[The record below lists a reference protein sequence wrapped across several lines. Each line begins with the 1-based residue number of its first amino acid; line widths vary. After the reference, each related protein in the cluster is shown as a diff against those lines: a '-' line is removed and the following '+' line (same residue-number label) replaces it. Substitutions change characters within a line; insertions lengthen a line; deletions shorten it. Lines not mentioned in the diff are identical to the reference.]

1 MAGRGGL
8 HVSATVAE
16 FLALLALMAAFFMG
30 GYLYRGDRDRD
41 AMLASAHDAGA
52 CASSADASA
61 ASLKALQVRFDDL
74 KKRHDDALAAA
85 TAALKQR
92 DDDVAA
98 LSADAEKRTGELRR
112 LTRDRDDCKPLAS
125 LGICA
130 AVADELWPVPKQAA
144 AAAAA
149 H

>member
-1 MAGRGGL
+1 M
-8 HVSATVAE
+8 
-16 FLALLALMAAFFMG
+16 LAKVLAFLALMAAFFMG

-41 AMLASAHDAGA
+41 AMLASAHDVGA

-61 ASLKALQVRFDDL
+61 ASLKALQAKFDDL
-74 KKRHDDALAAA
+74 KRRHDAAIAAA

-92 DDDVAA
+92 DDDLAA
-98 LSADAEKRTGELRR
+98 LSADAEERIGEIRR

-125 LGICA
+125 VGICA
-130 AVADELWPVPKQAA
+130 AVADELWPVRTQAA
-144 AAAAA
+144 AGTAA